1 MTTIEKFAQFL
12 DIPVES
18 FEKPAITKEE
28 RTEAQALYTAIMTDT
43 LIEED
48 EADE

>member
-28 RTEAQALYTAIMTDT
+28 RTEAQALYTAAMTDT
-43 LIEED
+43 LLPEGD
-48 EADE
+48 ES

>member
-18 FEKPAITKEE
+18 FEKAEVSDHEILI
-28 RTEAQALYTAIMTDT
+28 AL
-43 LIEED
+43 LGED
-48 EADE
+48 DDE